1 MSLSLTRPPHVPPE
15 QWERALRDF
24 ATYRRELRRLVQEG
38 HAGQYALTKDDQV
51 LSVWDTVGDAL
62 QAASERFGMTP
73 VATFKI
79 NPLDVERFAVLDA
92 QLQPAREAACPS

>member
-15 QWERALRDF
+15 QWERALRDY
-24 ATYRRELRRLVQEG
+24 ATYRRELPRLLQEG
-38 HAGQYALTKDDQV
+38 HAGQFALIREDQV

-62 QAASERFGMTP
+62 QAASERFGLAP

-79 NPLDVERFAVLDA
+79 NPLDVERFALLDA
-92 QLQPAREAACPS
+92 QLQAAKEAACPS